1 MADDRKTA
9 LLGLHESAA
18 QMSRDITELIKTVHD
33 YDLERLLKKVDAE
46 LMDIRH
52 NLNLAVRLLDETAGS
67 D

>member
-1 MADDRKTA
+1 MADDRKAA